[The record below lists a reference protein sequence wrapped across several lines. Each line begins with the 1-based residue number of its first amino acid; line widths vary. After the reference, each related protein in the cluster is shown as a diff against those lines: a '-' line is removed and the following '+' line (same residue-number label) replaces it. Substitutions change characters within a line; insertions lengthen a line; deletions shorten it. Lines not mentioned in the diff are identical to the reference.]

1 MTELDELFVD
11 AKKILEQQH
20 YEEIFIG
27 RVLSK
32 FTNLE
37 NIVSRIIALHIC
49 SKENVGKF
57 MLNEAHEMPSHKKIQ
72 ILSQILKRSE
82 YKKPDLCSD
91 NMIEQLFNLKKIR
104 NQLAHNIIDPHE
116 SFESAKTESKDIVFR
131 VMTSG
136 KIKQE
141 RFSEEEQD
149 SLIDRLDS
157 MRCIL
162 KELHGFVKKKNG
174 DYQPEWYPS

>member
-1 MTELDELFVD
+1 MTELDKFFVD
-11 AKKILEQQH
+11 GKKILEQQY
-20 YEEIFIG
+20 YEELFIG

-57 MLNEAHEMPSHKKIQ
+57 MLNEAHEMTSHKKIQ

-82 YKKPDLCSD
+82 YEKPDPCSD
-91 NMIEQLFNLKKIR
+91 NMIKQLFNLKKIR

-116 SFESAKTESKDIVFR
+116 SFESAKTESRDIVFQ

-149 SLIDRLDS
+149 LLIKRLDYMCS
-157 MRCIL
+157 IL
-162 KELHGFVKKKNG
+162 KELHRFVKKKNS
-174 DYQPEWYPS
+174 DHYPEWYPT

>member
-1 MTELDELFVD
+1 MTELDEFFVD
-11 AKKILEQQH
+11 AKKILKQQY
-20 YEEIFIG
+20 YEELFIG

-57 MLNEAHEMPSHKKIQ
+57 MLNEAHEMSSHKKIQ
-72 ILSQILKRSE
+72 TLSQILKRSE
-82 YKKPDLCSD
+82 YEKPDPYSD

-116 SFESAKTESKDIVFR
+116 SFESAKTENKDIVFR
-131 VMTSG
+131 VMANG

-149 SLIDRLDS
+149 SLIEHLDY
-157 MRCIL
+157 MRSIL
-162 KELHGFVKKKNG
+162 KELHRFVKKKN
-174 DYQPEWYPS
+174 DDHQPEWYPS